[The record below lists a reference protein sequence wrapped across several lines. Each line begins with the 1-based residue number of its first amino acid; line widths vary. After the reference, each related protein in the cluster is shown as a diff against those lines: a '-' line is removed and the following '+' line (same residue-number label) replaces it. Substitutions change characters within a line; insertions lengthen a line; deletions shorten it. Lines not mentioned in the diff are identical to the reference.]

1 MFVRLGPAG
10 RKKKSLSLS
19 VSLNVGLSAN
29 PPPPHTLDNV
39 GEFFRAGNSLFRSL
53 LFCSKSLIFHI
64 FHVFDSFSQISPFFK
79 PKSKSLFIKSESERI
94 AHVALY
100 KRAIGYFSPANRSFA
115 HKKRAISSKN
125 WWANSEPWISWR
137 NCAVVETSMYLKQL
151 NKI

>member
-79 PKSKSLFIKSESERI
+79 PKNKSLFIKSKSEQI
-94 AHVALY
+94 APVALY
-100 KRAIGYFSPANRSFA
+100 KRATVSNSLSSLMTKEQRERY
-115 HKKRAISSKN
+115 AIFHQRIALLLTKN
-125 WWANSEPWISWR
+125 EQQK
-137 NCAVVETSMYLKQL
+137 TS
-151 NKI
+151 N